1 MGAMKGQVVGV
12 GEVAVAV
19 ARMMERREAD
29 ARMLGRL
36 KLMR

>member
-12 GEVAVAV
+12 GEV